1 MPLVL
6 FAGLN
11 HHWHTIIFGCALLA
25 KEGEEEYKWCLDKFV
40 QCMGG
45 VKPGEILTDQC
56 PSIEKYIE
64 FVLSSETVHRFC
76 S

>member
-1 MPLVL
+1 
-6 FAGLN
+6 
-11 HHWHTIIFGCALLA
+11 
-25 KEGEEEYKWCLDKFV
+25 
-40 QCMGG
+40 MGG

-64 FVLSSETVHRFC
+64 FMLSSETVHRFC